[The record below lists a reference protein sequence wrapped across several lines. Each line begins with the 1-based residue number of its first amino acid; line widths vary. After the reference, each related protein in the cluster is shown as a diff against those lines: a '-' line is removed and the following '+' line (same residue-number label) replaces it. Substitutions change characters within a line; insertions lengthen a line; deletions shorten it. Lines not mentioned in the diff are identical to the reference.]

1 MEDLDISVRL
11 RQEQLLARAVRPDE
25 LHAASDDPLERQWPR
40 MPSTRRLRVVVHR
53 LVLQRLGSPVDPA
66 NPVERS
72 VHSVDLVLGLRP
84 SGSGEL
90 IALGLKLFGRVVDR
104 RLPDARPIAEM
115 LGLFWASGPSAP
127 PRPFCVLGCAPALP
141 YVEPASSPLQPSMFF
156 RAHRVADTRTEVFEE
171 HVPPFRHLGQ
181 GPRRRPAIGGRPLR
195 PLPRFEETTMALS
208 LCGCGR
214 PCGGCRHRRST
225 RPWRPRRRDRR
236 AWPTG
241 TARTLPGSGPAAGCL
256 GAIGCGSPTAE
267 RACRPCAGQPPVPGS
282 GQRSCEAG
290 HSLVNCSD
298 GRGG

>member
-1 MEDLDISVRL
+1 
-11 RQEQLLARAVRPDE
+11 
-25 LHAASDDPLERQWPR
+25 

-66 NPVERS
+66 NPVERG

-90 IALGLKLFGRVVDR
+90 IALGLQLVGRVVDR

-141 YVEPASSPLQPSMFF
+141 YVEPASSPLQPSMFL

-171 HVPPFRHLGQ
+171 HVAPFRHLGQ
-181 GPRRRPAIGGRPLR
+181 GPRRRPAIGGRRFATASPIRGDEDGVVPLR
-195 PLPRFEETTMALS
+195 LWPPLWRMSPLALDSTLATSAPRSASMA
-208 LCGCGR
+208 
-214 PCGGCRHRRST
+214 
-225 RPWRPRRRDRR
+225 D
-236 AWPTG
+236 
-241 TARTLPGSGPAAGCL
+241 GSGQDITRVRSSSRMPRSGRL
-256 GAIGCGSPTAE
+256 RFPHGPSVRG
-267 RACRPCAGQPPVPGS
+267 PCAGQPPVPGS